1 MMTQRENSSLH
12 VIRREMRGEAE
23 GRGNSPG
30 CLRGGK
36 GEDGV
41 SWDVGGKLGRGGWG
55 LSG

>member
-41 SWDVGGKLGRGGWG
+41 SWDVSWDVGGGG
-55 LSG
+55 